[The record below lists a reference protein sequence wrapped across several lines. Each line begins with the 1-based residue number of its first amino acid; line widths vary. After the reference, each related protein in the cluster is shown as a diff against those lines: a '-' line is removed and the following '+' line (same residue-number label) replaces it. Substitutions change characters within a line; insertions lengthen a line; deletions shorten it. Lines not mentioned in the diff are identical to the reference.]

1 MQRTIAYNPRRTDSP
16 ARCNRA
22 QALLVVCRVAVY
34 PRLCRPVE
42 RSKSFIS
49 GRAEERRGGQSC
61 YITLLRLSPP
71 FEGMTGCG
79 PASRSSCG
87 ESFNRERSGRLAGDP
102 HKHGQIENLVAEII
116 AIHQQSHATNRE

>member
-34 PRLCRPVE
+34 PRLGRPVE

-49 GRAEERRGGQSC
+49 GRPEERRGGQSC

-87 ESFNRERSGRLAGDP
+87 ESFNRERSGRRGGDP
-102 HKHGQIENLVAEII
+102 PNPAELENLVAEKISM
-116 AIHQQSHATNRE
+116 HK